1 VAERGSQLPMTSEIT
16 AVEQGTQERDLLERW
31 IRSANR
37 NEIGLLDLVVLDGW
51 ITQLAPDGGPVP
63 PE

>member
-1 VAERGSQLPMTSEIT
+1 MPSELT
-16 AVEQGTQERDLLERW
+16 ALDQGIRERDLLEQW

-51 ITQLAPDGGPVP
+51 IAQHAADGGSGST
-63 PE
+63 E

>member
-1 VAERGSQLPMTSEIT
+1 MPSETT
-16 AVEQGTQERDLLERW
+16 ALDQGTRERDLLDRW
-31 IRSANR
+31 IGSANR

-51 ITQLAPDGGPVP
+51 IAQLAPDGGSGS

>member
-1 VAERGSQLPMTSEIT
+1 MTTDIT
-16 AVEQGTQERDLLERW
+16 ALDQRNRERDLLEQW

-51 ITQLAPDGGPVP
+51 IAQQSADGGSGSA
-63 PE
+63 E